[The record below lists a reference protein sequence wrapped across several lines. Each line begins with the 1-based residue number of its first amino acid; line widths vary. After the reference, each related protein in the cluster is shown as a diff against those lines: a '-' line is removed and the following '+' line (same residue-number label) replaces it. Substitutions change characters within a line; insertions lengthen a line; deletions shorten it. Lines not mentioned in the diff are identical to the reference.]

1 MAKIHAFQR
10 ARAARGIKT
19 AVLALVVASGAVA
32 ADHVFFGKP
41 QSPTATAA
49 IAAPVPVATAGYT
62 DGFALPD
69 HLRRP
74 TAADATEAAPTF

>member
-41 QSPTATAA
+41 QSQPVTAA
-49 IAAPVPVATAGYT
+49 IAAPVPVVAAGYI
-62 DGFALPD
+62 DGFALPE
-69 HLRRP
+69 HLRHP
-74 TAADATEAAPTF
+74 TAADTSESAPSF

>member
-19 AVLALVVASGAVA
+19 AVLALVLASGAVA

-41 QSPTATAA
+41 QSQALAA
-49 IAAPVPVATAGYT
+49 AVAAPVPVLTVGYM

-69 HLRRP
+69 HLRHP
-74 TAADATEAAPTF
+74 TAADAPESAPTF